1 MYVLGDMQKLV
12 LLNDSGFVTVTVAIP
27 TYGREGV
34 LIDTIDQIIAQVPPP
49 AEILVLDQ
57 TPKHESETEE
67 RLSDLSQQARIRWI
81 RLQQPSQPKALNCAL
96 VEASQPV
103 VIFLDD
109 DVRVGPEFVQTH
121 AEHYRDDR
129 IWAVAGQVLQP
140 GQAELR
146 RPPRWTPSTRRF
158 ADMDFPFNSD
168 EQVFIQNA
176 MSGNMSVRRDRAIE
190 IGGFDENFVPPVS
203 YRFDAE
209 FCKRL
214 SRRGGKILFEPK
226 ARIYHLRCEAGGTR
240 TAGSHLTSASPIH
253 GVGDYYFALR
263 QGISWETFS
272 YMLRRPFREVSTR
285 FHLKHPWWIP
295 VKIVGELRALFRAV
309 VLYVKGPRYLHPGP
323 R

>member
-1 MYVLGDMQKLV
+1 MQELV
-12 LLNDSGFVTVTVAIP
+12 LLNNSGFLAVTVAIP
-27 TYGREGV
+27 SYGREGV
-34 LIDTIDQIIAQVPPP
+34 LIDTINQVLTQEPPP
-49 AEILVLDQ
+49 VEILVLDQ
-57 TPKHESETEE
+57 TPRHESETEE
-67 RLSDLSQQARIRWI
+67 RLSELSRQSRIRWI
-81 RLQQPSQPKALNCAL
+81 RLQGPSQPKALNRAL

-109 DVRVGPEFVQTH
+109 DVRMGPGFVRAH

-146 RPPRWTPSTRRF
+146 RTPRRAPSTRRF

-168 EQVFIQNA
+168 EPVPIQNA
-176 MSGNMSVRRDRAIE
+176 MSGNLSVLRDRAIE

-226 ARIYHLRCEAGGTR
+226 ARIYHLRCKAGGTR
-240 TAGSHLTSASPIH
+240 TVGSHLTSASPIH
-253 GVGDYYFALR
+253 GVGDYYFALK
-263 QGISWETFS
+263 QGIALETVW
-272 YMLRRPFREVSTR
+272 YMVRRPFREVSTR

-295 VKIVGELRALFRAV
+295 VKFVGELRALFRAV
-309 VLYVKGPRYLHPGP
+309 VLCVKGPRYLHPGP